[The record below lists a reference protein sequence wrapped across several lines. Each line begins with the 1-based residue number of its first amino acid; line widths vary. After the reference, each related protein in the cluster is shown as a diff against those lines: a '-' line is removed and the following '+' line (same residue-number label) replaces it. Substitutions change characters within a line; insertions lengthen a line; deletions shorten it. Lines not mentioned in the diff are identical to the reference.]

1 MSTGDIIPEESSIPT
16 CRVDSFYNKDGLS
29 IKNYSWTVKKAIGLI
44 ILIHGLTSHM
54 RLAFLKH
61 NVNIVSNNHA
71 ELIDADNYYLY
82 EGSWI
87 EEFNKNGYSV
97 YGIDLQGHGE
107 SDGYDNLRLHV
118 NNFDDYAG
126 DVIEYIRRVNAL
138 ITSEENVLDENT
150 SDYDEKKKNR
160 KKIPI
165 YILGSSMG
173 GNVVLRALEILGESN
188 EDISKLNIKGCISL
202 SGMVSI
208 TKVGSIKSLKYRL
221 YYLPGINFLSSIC
234 STCRTSKGKVSFEK
248 YPFIEDILS
257 YDKYRYKG
265 HITNKLA
272 YGIVKCIDTLDK
284 NIRSYPSN
292 IPVLFIH
299 SKNDTIC
306 DYRDVESFFKELRN
320 VNKELYALEDM
331 DHDLIAEPG
340 NESVLKKIIHWM
352 NNMNQK

>member
-1 MSTGDIIPEESSIPT
+1 MSTKDICVDESSIPT
-16 CRVDSFYNKDGLS
+16 CRVDSFFNKDGLS
-29 IKNYSWTVKKAIGLI
+29 IRNYSWTVKKAIGLI
-44 ILIHGLTSHM
+44 ILIHGLTTHM

-71 ELIDADNYYLY
+71 ELVDADNYYLY

-87 EEFNKNGYSV
+87 EQFNKNGYSV

-126 DVIEYIRRVNAL
+126 DVIEYIKKVNAS
-138 ITSEENVLDENT
+138 ISSEQSILDEDTLDNDK
-150 SDYDEKKKNR
+150 SKNR
-160 KKIPI
+160 KKLPI

-188 EDISKLNIKGCISL
+188 EDLSKLNIKGCISL

-208 TKVGSIKSLKYRL
+208 TKIGSIKSLKYRL
-221 YYLPGINFLSSIC
+221 YYLPGINLLSSIC
-234 STCRTSKGKVSFEK
+234 STCRTSQGKVKFEK

-265 HITNKLA
+265 DMTNKLA
-272 YGIVKCIDTLDK
+272 YGIVKCIDTLHK
-284 NIRSYPSN
+284 NIKSYPSN

-306 DYRDVESFFKELRN
+306 DYGDVESFYKGLHN

-340 NESVLKKIIHWM
+340 NENVLKKIIQWM
-352 NNMNQK
+352 NNKNKN